1 MKENGR
7 VYAMK
12 KMSKFEMVRIISV
25 SAILRDL
32 GCLLELTLYWFQFGT
47 VAWGYYWAYLGYVC
61 NYCLSFSSN
70 CVCL

>member
-47 VAWGYYWAYLGYVC
+47 VAWGILDPV
-61 NYCLSFSSN
+61 
-70 CVCL
+70 